1 MEHKVAA
8 LHDLAIKSSQNAAL
22 FHEFGRIWESV
33 TKLMNSQEEKLES
46 ILKDDLNSKLV
57 TRILNSTLEQ
67 LNSTLSALKN
77 NPVTSGSPQD
87 EVLISLITS
96 EYNAIEQ
103 AVKLVSPDLRTIGEL
118 NSSEGLSP
126 SSSKPTSQVYPVSTS
141 DTKLTTKME

>member
-46 ILKDDLNSKLV
+46 ILKDDSNSKLV

-118 NSSEGLSP
+118 NSSGGLPLRLQNLQVKCTQLVPVTP
-126 SSSKPTSQVYPVSTS
+126 S
-141 DTKLTTKME
+141 